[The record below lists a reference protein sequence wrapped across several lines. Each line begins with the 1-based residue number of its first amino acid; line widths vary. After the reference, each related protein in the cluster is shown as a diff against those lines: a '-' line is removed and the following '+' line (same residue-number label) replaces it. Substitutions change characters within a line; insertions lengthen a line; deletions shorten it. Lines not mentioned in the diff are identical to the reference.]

1 MIWLS
6 IWFLVDAVPLVFVE
20 IWTGGFGQEVSSAR
34 STIADGPWHDGFS
47 VGDDSRLFD
56 QEARHGHAFRVPGA
70 RLGLVR
76 RLDALPRGNGSPIRG
91 TLLSRSFQQQSR
103 SASAVAAPPPFLRA
117 VRDEGEEH

>member
-34 STIADGPWHDGFS
+34 STIADG

-76 RLDALPRGNGSPIRG
+76 RL
-91 TLLSRSFQQQSR
+91 
-103 SASAVAAPPPFLRA
+103 
-117 VRDEGEEH
+117 